1 MVSIKRNRHK
11 NEVMNK
17 SVCFSAVILS
27 TFLLFVSCNDN
38 RRASYISNR
47 QENKEFSVSDSIGQ
61 KTHKDS
67 VSLPA
72 KKYAHAVTDTKE
84 IGREKG
90 TGENKRNH
98 VSKRLQDF
106 RKRTVSKYFTGTLA
120 DSLSVGRAELK
131 VPCGS
136 MEHAKILSITPLRKG
151 ELPHLP
157 AGMVNVTADRSNP
170 TVTANS
176 KDSIAG
182 YRFLPHGEHFVHSLA
197 SIAVPYDSTLIPQ
210 GYTAEDIHTYY
221 YDELKAQWVMLRHKA
236 LDKDRE
242 LVVAETSHFTD
253 VINGI
258 IKVPESPETQNY
270 VPTGISELKAADP
283 SAGITA
289 VSAPTANQNG
299 TAALSYPF
307 ELPKGRAGMQP
318 SVGLQYSSDG
328 SSSYVGY
335 GWSLPLQSIDIETR
349 WGVPRFDADKES
361 ESYLLMG
368 SKLNDRTYRTTNAPA
383 RTKDKRFYPLVEGGF
398 AKIIRKGD
406 NPQNYTWEVTSKDG
420 TVSYFGG
427 VDGTVDE
434 GAVLK
439 DGNGNIL
446 RWALC
451 KTQDTHGNFVSYKY
465 LKKGNN
471 LYPDTYH
478 YTGSKEGEGIH
489 SVNFTYTATERK
501 DITSGA
507 RMGVLQYDSLLLKK
521 VSVLYKDELLRA
533 YDLNFEEGEF
543 GKTLLKSI
551 NQKDSKDH
559 LVATQSFDYYND
571 IKNGMFGKGEQWTAE
586 QDSRDVYIRQI
597 GHKIDK
603 CSDELTMLGGGYSKG
618 KTYGGGLMVGFGVSI
633 GTMNV
638 GASYTQSKNNSVGK
652 NVLIDIDGDG
662 LPDKVFQSGGG
673 LRYRKNLFGTTGK
686 NVFGKSIAIK
696 NIGEFSRSTSWSKS
710 VNADAALD
718 LVVFTPGVSYSKTW
732 DNTETPVY
740 FSDFNNDGLVDIA
753 KNGTVWFNK
762 IDADGVPTFT
772 PSTTGTGNPIIG
784 QNAEIDKNFIP
795 DYKAIRDSLEKE
807 YPLHDV
813 VRVWCAPFKGTVS
826 ISSKVEKT
834 TTYGD
839 GIIYSIQKEKNVLK
853 KDSILGQGIKQDNL
867 TASVKAGDR
876 IFFRLQSRYSGVAD
890 SVGWAP
896 QITYTQII
904 GNASSYLGQ
913 DFAHYDAEEDF
924 LEGMTTGLPLQ
935 KDGRV
940 EIKAPYKKDKTND
953 DVTLII
959 RRKDVHGENVVEKR
973 TLPANAPATGVLTR
987 SLDILE
993 KDSVQLSFE
1002 IQTVG
1007 ALNWKKV
1014 EWTPTIK
1021 YASDPNTVRVTPFKQ
1036 MYNKPLVI
1044 KASKPLSG
1052 NLGTSTDYD
1061 PGITLVSKL
1070 KVIRKDAGEDKDT
1083 ASVWMHINRED
1094 GTLLH
1099 KRHYTLS
1106 KGDTLVV
1113 DTAKITDAALLAEFS
1128 TGKLQ
1133 TTFNIPNELQSVD
1146 TAVVQVLRDSLVYTT
1161 DSVGVKHFDHKE
1173 KVLLDTL
1180 VASVFS
1186 GYNSLKFGH
1195 LYKGWGQFGY
1205 NGNGEYANEAIDPDV
1220 LQIKTDDYKD
1230 MADKFKN
1237 SHDPKDLDGL
1247 METNKQRFFIMA
1259 YDVARKVYIS
1269 ATDSAYIGNAF
1280 QCSSR
1285 MGESEIKIDS
1295 VQYVAGEG
1303 LSAPVLKTKA
1313 TGDGFAVSAG
1323 ADVGVVSFGVSGSKS
1338 WQTSYTKVAAMD
1350 INGDGYPD
1358 WIDEN
1363 NDHICTQ
1370 YTAQTGTLSNLRL
1383 DTDVPLPK
1391 FDSDASTVG
1400 ANIGGAAKGKGKG
1413 AIAVSICSKSKPAP
1427 SSTSG
1432 NTTSG
1437 DAGGGNEGGNSGGNN
1452 NSGNN
1457 SSGQNEDQNAGDG
1470 NSISS
1475 FSVSASGDFTSGTST
1490 TRRDWLD
1497 WNGDGLPDMLI
1508 GDKVRYNLGYGF
1520 TGEIQRSTG
1529 NMESSSNSTWGA
1541 GLGTSINILGPA
1553 NISFGFNGTKTTTLT
1568 EFSYADLNGDGLPD
1582 MVSRDGD
1589 KVKVSINTGTGFI
1602 NDVYHGAG
1610 SPGRS
1615 LATSVS
1621 GYGNTAVK
1629 FSIHLLFLKFSL
1641 TPSIKAAAS
1650 EGVSRTE
1657 NALVDIDGDGYPDF
1671 VESDGVDKLIVHRNL
1686 TGRTNLLKGVTLPFG
1701 GHVSVE
1707 YKQTEPSYN
1716 TPGRRWVMT
1725 SVETTGG
1732 YAENGAT
1739 KMRNEFEYEGGYR
1752 DRRERD
1758 FYGFEKVITKQID
1771 TQNGNAVYRKQVAEY
1786 GHNRHFYMHDLVTA
1800 ETLYD
1805 AAGNKLQGTQNTYEL
1820 KQQADTTVFFPALVS
1835 VKQTIYDNNG
1845 SGSMSTTVHN
1855 TYDAYGN
1862 LASYKETATNYE
1874 LDADIAYHDLQ
1885 AKYIVSVPKHIAV
1898 KDKGGKVYRER
1909 STQINGNG
1917 DITNITMHNGDKPS
1931 VYDMTYDA

>member
-27 TFLLFVSCNDN
+27 TFLLFVSCKDN
-38 RRASYISNR
+38 RRTSYISNR
-47 QENKEFSVSDSIGQ
+47 QENKELPVSDSIGQ
-61 KTHKDS
+61 KTGKDS

-72 KKYAHAVTDTKE
+72 KKYAHAATDTKE

-131 VPCGS
+131 VPRGS

-328 SSSYVGY
+328 
-335 GWSLPLQSIDIETR
+335 
-349 WGVPRFDADKES
+349 
-361 ESYLLMG
+361 
-368 SKLNDRTYRTTNAPA
+368 
-383 RTKDKRFYPLVEGGF
+383 
-398 AKIIRKGD
+398 
-406 NPQNYTWEVTSKDG
+406 
-420 TVSYFGG
+420 
-427 VDGTVDE
+427 
-434 GAVLK
+434 
-439 DGNGNIL
+439 NGNIL

-471 LYPDTYH
+471 LYPDIYH

-489 SVNFTYTATERK
+489 SVNFTYMATERK

-543 GKTLLKSI
+543 GKMLLKSI

-571 IKNGMFGKGEQWTAE
+571 IKNGMFGKGERWTAE

-867 TASVKAGDR
+867 TASVNAGDR

-896 QITYTQII
+896 QITYTQILI
-904 GNASSYLGQ
+904 W
-913 DFAHYDAEEDF
+913 
-924 LEGMTTGLPLQ
+924 
-935 KDGRV
+935 
-940 EIKAPYKKDKTND
+940 DKIS
-953 DVTLII
+953 LIMML
-959 RRKDVHGENVVEKR
+959 RK
-973 TLPANAPATGVLTR
+973 
-987 SLDILE
+987 
-993 KDSVQLSFE
+993 
-1002 IQTVG
+1002 
-1007 ALNWKKV
+1007 
-1014 EWTPTIK
+1014 
-1021 YASDPNTVRVTPFKQ
+1021 
-1036 MYNKPLVI
+1036 
-1044 KASKPLSG
+1044 
-1052 NLGTSTDYD
+1052 TS
-1061 PGITLVSKL
+1061 
-1070 KVIRKDAGEDKDT
+1070 
-1083 ASVWMHINRED
+1083 WRE
-1094 GTLLH
+1094 
-1099 KRHYTLS
+1099 
-1106 KGDTLVV
+1106 
-1113 DTAKITDAALLAEFS
+1113 
-1128 TGKLQ
+1128 
-1133 TTFNIPNELQSVD
+1133 
-1146 TAVVQVLRDSLVYTT
+1146 
-1161 DSVGVKHFDHKE
+1161 
-1173 KVLLDTL
+1173 
-1180 VASVFS
+1180 
-1186 GYNSLKFGH
+1186 
-1195 LYKGWGQFGY
+1195 
-1205 NGNGEYANEAIDPDV
+1205 
-1220 LQIKTDDYKD
+1220 
-1230 MADKFKN
+1230 
-1237 SHDPKDLDGL
+1237 
-1247 METNKQRFFIMA
+1247 
-1259 YDVARKVYIS
+1259 
-1269 ATDSAYIGNAF
+1269 
-1280 QCSSR
+1280 
-1285 MGESEIKIDS
+1285 
-1295 VQYVAGEG
+1295 
-1303 LSAPVLKTKA
+1303 
-1313 TGDGFAVSAG
+1313 
-1323 ADVGVVSFGVSGSKS
+1323 
-1338 WQTSYTKVAAMD
+1338 
-1350 INGDGYPD
+1350 
-1358 WIDEN
+1358 
-1363 NDHICTQ
+1363 
-1370 YTAQTGTLSNLRL
+1370 
-1383 DTDVPLPK
+1383 
-1391 FDSDASTVG
+1391 
-1400 ANIGGAAKGKGKG
+1400 
-1413 AIAVSICSKSKPAP
+1413 
-1427 SSTSG
+1427 
-1432 NTTSG
+1432 
-1437 DAGGGNEGGNSGGNN
+1437 
-1452 NSGNN
+1452 
-1457 SSGQNEDQNAGDG
+1457 
-1470 NSISS
+1470 
-1475 FSVSASGDFTSGTST
+1475 
-1490 TRRDWLD
+1490 
-1497 WNGDGLPDMLI
+1497 
-1508 GDKVRYNLGYGF
+1508 
-1520 TGEIQRSTG
+1520 
-1529 NMESSSNSTWGA
+1529 
-1541 GLGTSINILGPA
+1541 
-1553 NISFGFNGTKTTTLT
+1553 
-1568 EFSYADLNGDGLPD
+1568 
-1582 MVSRDGD
+1582 
-1589 KVKVSINTGTGFI
+1589 
-1602 NDVYHGAG
+1602 
-1610 SPGRS
+1610 
-1615 LATSVS
+1615 
-1621 GYGNTAVK
+1621 
-1629 FSIHLLFLKFSL
+1629 
-1641 TPSIKAAAS
+1641 
-1650 EGVSRTE
+1650 
-1657 NALVDIDGDGYPDF
+1657 
-1671 VESDGVDKLIVHRNL
+1671 
-1686 TGRTNLLKGVTLPFG
+1686 
-1701 GHVSVE
+1701 
-1707 YKQTEPSYN
+1707 
-1716 TPGRRWVMT
+1716 
-1725 SVETTGG
+1725 
-1732 YAENGAT
+1732 
-1739 KMRNEFEYEGGYR
+1739 
-1752 DRRERD
+1752 
-1758 FYGFEKVITKQID
+1758 
-1771 TQNGNAVYRKQVAEY
+1771 
-1786 GHNRHFYMHDLVTA
+1786 
-1800 ETLYD
+1800 
-1805 AAGNKLQGTQNTYEL
+1805 
-1820 KQQADTTVFFPALVS
+1820 
-1835 VKQTIYDNNG
+1835 
-1845 SGSMSTTVHN
+1845 
-1855 TYDAYGN
+1855 
-1862 LASYKETATNYE
+1862 
-1874 LDADIAYHDLQ
+1874 
-1885 AKYIVSVPKHIAV
+1885 
-1898 KDKGGKVYRER
+1898 
-1909 STQINGNG
+1909 
-1917 DITNITMHNGDKPS
+1917 
-1931 VYDMTYDA
+1931 

>member
-72 KKYAHAVTDTKE
+72 KKYAHAATDTKE

-131 VPCGS
+131 VPRGS

-197 SIAVPYDSTLIPQ
+197 SIAVPYDSTVIPQ

-867 TASVKAGDR
+867 TASVNAGDR

-1094 GTLLH
+1094 GTLIH
-1099 KRHYTLS
+1099 KRHYTL
-1106 KGDTLVV
+1106 TCR
-1113 DTAKITDAALLAEFS
+1113 IFHRP
-1128 TGKLQ
+1128 
-1133 TTFNIPNELQSVD
+1133 I
-1146 TAVVQVLRDSLVYTT
+1146 
-1161 DSVGVKHFDHKE
+1161 
-1173 KVLLDTL
+1173 
-1180 VASVFS
+1180 
-1186 GYNSLKFGH
+1186 
-1195 LYKGWGQFGY
+1195 
-1205 NGNGEYANEAIDPDV
+1205 
-1220 LQIKTDDYKD
+1220 
-1230 MADKFKN
+1230 ADN
-1237 SHDPKDLDGL
+1237 
-1247 METNKQRFFIMA
+1247 
-1259 YDVARKVYIS
+1259 
-1269 ATDSAYIGNAF
+1269 
-1280 QCSSR
+1280 
-1285 MGESEIKIDS
+1285 
-1295 VQYVAGEG
+1295 
-1303 LSAPVLKTKA
+1303 
-1313 TGDGFAVSAG
+1313 
-1323 ADVGVVSFGVSGSKS
+1323 
-1338 WQTSYTKVAAMD
+1338 
-1350 INGDGYPD
+1350 
-1358 WIDEN
+1358 
-1363 NDHICTQ
+1363 
-1370 YTAQTGTLSNLRL
+1370 
-1383 DTDVPLPK
+1383 
-1391 FDSDASTVG
+1391 
-1400 ANIGGAAKGKGKG
+1400 
-1413 AIAVSICSKSKPAP
+1413 
-1427 SSTSG
+1427 
-1432 NTTSG
+1432 
-1437 DAGGGNEGGNSGGNN
+1437 
-1452 NSGNN
+1452 
-1457 SSGQNEDQNAGDG
+1457 
-1470 NSISS
+1470 
-1475 FSVSASGDFTSGTST
+1475 
-1490 TRRDWLD
+1490 
-1497 WNGDGLPDMLI
+1497 
-1508 GDKVRYNLGYGF
+1508 
-1520 TGEIQRSTG
+1520 
-1529 NMESSSNSTWGA
+1529 
-1541 GLGTSINILGPA
+1541 
-1553 NISFGFNGTKTTTLT
+1553 
-1568 EFSYADLNGDGLPD
+1568 
-1582 MVSRDGD
+1582 
-1589 KVKVSINTGTGFI
+1589 
-1602 NDVYHGAG
+1602 
-1610 SPGRS
+1610 
-1615 LATSVS
+1615 
-1621 GYGNTAVK
+1621 
-1629 FSIHLLFLKFSL
+1629 
-1641 TPSIKAAAS
+1641 
-1650 EGVSRTE
+1650 
-1657 NALVDIDGDGYPDF
+1657 
-1671 VESDGVDKLIVHRNL
+1671 
-1686 TGRTNLLKGVTLPFG
+1686 
-1701 GHVSVE
+1701 
-1707 YKQTEPSYN
+1707 
-1716 TPGRRWVMT
+1716 
-1725 SVETTGG
+1725 
-1732 YAENGAT
+1732 
-1739 KMRNEFEYEGGYR
+1739 
-1752 DRRERD
+1752 
-1758 FYGFEKVITKQID
+1758 
-1771 TQNGNAVYRKQVAEY
+1771 
-1786 GHNRHFYMHDLVTA
+1786 
-1800 ETLYD
+1800 
-1805 AAGNKLQGTQNTYEL
+1805 
-1820 KQQADTTVFFPALVS
+1820 FPYS
-1835 VKQTIYDNNG
+1835 Q
-1845 SGSMSTTVHN
+1845 
-1855 TYDAYGN
+1855 
-1862 LASYKETATNYE
+1862 
-1874 LDADIAYHDLQ
+1874 
-1885 AKYIVSVPKHIAV
+1885 
-1898 KDKGGKVYRER
+1898 
-1909 STQINGNG
+1909 
-1917 DITNITMHNGDKPS
+1917 
-1931 VYDMTYDA
+1931 